1 MKSIKELLNHHQE
14 DWSLDQRFYKDESIF
29 DLEKNHIFY
38 DSWIFIGHESQI
50 PNKGDYFVYKLLEEE
65 IIVLR
70 NKENEVKAFFNVCRH
85 RGSRICLE
93 ESGNTSRFSCP
104 YHSWTYNLDGKLLAA
119 KSLREGID
127 KSTLGLHPCNIA
139 SVSGMLLINLS
150 DNPQSLANLQS
161 DLKEPFKMFGFEDLK
176 VAAHKNYPIA
186 SNWKLAVENY
196 QQCYHCAPAHPEYSL
211 SHSLKIEDEPGFDEA
226 QEKMMENLESCGLKE
241 FEVNKDFS
249 NKDPNQEQYA
259 YSRYAL
265 FDGYMTGSKDG
276 KPLAPLLGDIKE
288 FNQGCSDFNIGPVS
302 YFLAYCDHIVGYI
315 FTPVSQNQCQCDIY
329 WLVNKDA
336 EEGKD
341 YDKDKLMWLWDVTTY
356 ADETIIV
363 NNQKGVN
370 SIKYKS
376 GPYTD
381 KEQSTR
387 RFIKWYLSELKSH
400 TS

>member
-1 MKSIKELLNHHQE
+1 MNTIKELLNNQQE
-14 DWSLDQRFYKDESIF
+14 DWSLDQKFYKDTSIF
-29 DLEKNHIFY
+29 DLEKHNIFY
-38 DSWIFIGHESQI
+38 NSWIFIGHESQI
-50 PNKGDYFVYKLLEEE
+50 PNKGDFFVYKLLDEE

-70 NKENEVKAFFNVCRH
+70 NKENKVKAFFNVCRH
-85 RGSRICLE
+85 RGSRVCLE
-93 ESGNTSRFSCP
+93 EKGNTSRFSCP

-119 KSLREGID
+119 KGLREGID
-127 KSTLGLHPCNIA
+127 KSKLGLHPCNIEA
-139 SVSGMLLINLS
+139 ASGMLLINLS
-150 DNPQSLANLQS
+150 DNPQSLKNLKS
-161 DLKEPFKMFGFEDLK
+161 DLKEPFEMFGFKDLK

-196 QQCYHCAPAHPEYSL
+196 QECYHCAPAHPEYSL

-226 QEKMMENLESCGLKE
+226 QEKMMNNLESCGLKDI
-241 FEVNKDFS
+241 EVNKDFS
-249 NKDPNQEQYA
+249 NKDPDQEQYA

-276 KPLAPLLGDIKE
+276 KPLAPLLGNIKE

-315 FTPVSQNQCQCDIY
+315 FTPTSQDQCQCDIY

-336 EEGKD
+336 EENKD
-341 YDKDKLMWLWDVTTY
+341 YDKEKLMWLWDVTTY

-370 SIKYKS
+370 SIKYQS

-400 TS
+400 AL

>member
-1 MKSIKELLNHHQE
+1 MNTIKELLNNQQE
-14 DWSLDQRFYKDESIF
+14 DWSLDQKFYKDTSIF
-29 DLEKNHIFY
+29 HLEKHTIFY
-38 DSWIFIGHESQI
+38 NSWIFIGHESQI
-50 PNKGDYFVYKLLEEE
+50 PNKGDFFVYKLLDEE

-70 NKENEVKAFFNVCRH
+70 NKENKVKAFFNVCRH
-85 RGSRICLE
+85 RGSRVCLE
-93 ESGNTSRFSCP
+93 EKGNTSRFSCP

-127 KSTLGLHPCNIA
+127 KSKLGLHPCNIESA
-139 SVSGMLLINLS
+139 SGMLLINLS
-150 DNPQSLANLQS
+150 DNPQSLKNLQS
-161 DLKEPFKMFGFEDLK
+161 DLKEPFEMFGFKDLK

-196 QQCYHCAPAHPEYSL
+196 QECYHCAPAHPEYSL

-226 QEKMMENLESCGLKE
+226 QEKMMNNLESCGLKDI
-241 FEVNKDFS
+241 EVNKDFS
-249 NKDPNQEQYA
+249 NKDPDQEQYA

-276 KPLAPLLGDIKE
+276 KPLAPLLGNIKE

-315 FTPVSQNQCQCDIY
+315 FTPTSQDQCQCDIY

-336 EEGKD
+336 KENKD
-341 YDKDKLMWLWDVTTY
+341 YDKEKLMWLLDVTTY

-370 SIKYKS
+370 SIKYQS

-400 TS
+400 AL

>member
-1 MKSIKELLNHHQE
+1 MNTIKELLNNQQE
-14 DWSLDQRFYKDESIF
+14 DWSLDQKFYKDTSIF
-29 DLEKNHIFY
+29 DLEKHNIFY
-38 DSWIFIGHESQI
+38 NSWIFIGHESQI
-50 PNKGDYFVYKLLEEE
+50 PNKGDFFVYKLLDEE

-70 NKENEVKAFFNVCRH
+70 NKENKVKAFFNVCRH
-85 RGSRICLE
+85 RGSRVCLE
-93 ESGNTSRFSCP
+93 EKGNTSRFSCP

-127 KSTLGLHPCNIA
+127 KSKLGLHPCNIESA
-139 SVSGMLLINLS
+139 SGMLLINLS
-150 DNPQSLANLQS
+150 DNPQSLKNLQS
-161 DLKEPFKMFGFEDLK
+161 DLKEPFEMFGFKDLK

-196 QQCYHCAPAHPEYSL
+196 QECYHCAPAHPEYSL

-226 QEKMMENLESCGLKE
+226 QEKMMNNLESCGLKDI
-241 FEVNKDFS
+241 EVNKDFS
-249 NKDPNQEQYA
+249 NKDPDQEQYA

-276 KPLAPLLGDIKE
+276 KPLAPLLGNIKE

-315 FTPVSQNQCQCDIY
+315 FTPTSQDQCQCDIY
-329 WLVNKDA
+329 WFVNKDA
-336 EEGKD
+336 EENKD
-341 YDKDKLMWLWDVTTY
+341 YDKEKLMWLWDVTTY

-370 SIKYKS
+370 SIKYQS

-400 TS
+400 AL

>member
-1 MKSIKELLNHHQE
+1 MNTIKELLNNQQE
-14 DWSLDQRFYKDESIF
+14 DWSLDQKFYKDTSIF
-29 DLEKNHIFY
+29 DLEKHTIFY
-38 DSWIFIGHESQI
+38 NSWIFIGHESQI
-50 PNKGDYFVYKLLEEE
+50 PNKGDFFVYKLLDEE

-70 NKENEVKAFFNVCRH
+70 NKENKVKAFFNVCRH
-85 RGSRICLE
+85 RGSRVCLE
-93 ESGNTSRFSCP
+93 EKGTTSRFSCP

-127 KSTLGLHPCNIA
+127 KSKLGLHPCNIESA
-139 SVSGMLLINLS
+139 SGMLLINLS
-150 DNPQSLANLQS
+150 DNPQSLKNLKS
-161 DLKEPFKMFGFEDLK
+161 DLKEPFEMFGFKDLK

-196 QQCYHCAPAHPEYSL
+196 QECYHCAPAHPEYSL

-226 QEKMMENLESCGLKE
+226 QEKMMNNLESCGLKDI
-241 FEVNKDFS
+241 EVNKDFS
-249 NKDPNQEQYA
+249 NKDPDQEQYA

-276 KPLAPLLGDIKE
+276 KPLAPLLGNIKE

-315 FTPVSQNQCQCDIY
+315 FTPTSQDQCQCDIY

-336 EEGKD
+336 EENKD
-341 YDKDKLMWLWDVTTY
+341 YDKEKLMWLWDVTTY

-370 SIKYKS
+370 SIKYQS

-400 TS
+400 AL

>member
-1 MKSIKELLNHHQE
+1 MNTIKELLNNQQE
-14 DWSLDQRFYKDESIF
+14 DWSLDQKFYKDTSIF
-29 DLEKNHIFY
+29 DLEKHNIFY
-38 DSWIFIGHESQI
+38 NSWIFIGHESQI
-50 PNKGDYFVYKLLEEE
+50 PNKGDFFVYKLLDEE

-70 NKENEVKAFFNVCRH
+70 NKENKVKAFFNVCRH
-85 RGSRICLE
+85 RGSRVCLE
-93 ESGNTSRFSCP
+93 EKGNTSRFSCP

-127 KSTLGLHPCNIA
+127 KSKLGLHPCNIESA
-139 SVSGMLLINLS
+139 SGMLLINLS
-150 DNPQSLANLQS
+150 DNPQSLKNLKS
-161 DLKEPFKMFGFEDLK
+161 DLKEPFEMFGFKDLK

-196 QQCYHCAPAHPEYSL
+196 QECYHCAPAHPEYSL

-226 QEKMMENLESCGLKE
+226 QEKMMNNLESCGLKDI
-241 FEVNKDFS
+241 EVNKDFS
-249 NKDPNQEQYA
+249 NKDPDQEQYA

-315 FTPVSQNQCQCDIY
+315 FTPTSQDQCQCDIY

-336 EEGKD
+336 EENKD
-341 YDKDKLMWLWDVTTY
+341 YDKEKLMWLWDVTTY

-370 SIKYKS
+370 SIKYQS

-400 TS
+400 AL

>member
-50 PNKGDYFVYKLLEEE
+50 PNKGDYFVYKLLDEE

-196 QQCYHCAPAHPEYSL
+196 QECYHCAPAHPEYSL

-226 QEKMMENLESCGLKE
+226 QEKMMKNLESCGLRE

>member
-1 MKSIKELLNHHQE
+1 MNTIKELLNNQQE
-14 DWSLDQRFYKDESIF
+14 DWSLDQKFYKDTSIF
-29 DLEKNHIFY
+29 DLEKHNIFY
-38 DSWIFIGHESQI
+38 NSWIFIGHESQI
-50 PNKGDYFVYKLLEEE
+50 PNKGDFFVYKLLDEE

-70 NKENEVKAFFNVCRH
+70 NKENKVKAFFNVCRH
-85 RGSRICLE
+85 RGSRVCLE
-93 ESGNTSRFSCP
+93 EKGNTSRFSCP

-127 KSTLGLHPCNIA
+127 KSKLGLHPCNIESA
-139 SVSGMLLINLS
+139 SGMLLINLS
-150 DNPQSLANLQS
+150 DNPQSLKNLQS
-161 DLKEPFKMFGFEDLK
+161 DLKEPFEMFGFKDLK

-196 QQCYHCAPAHPEYSL
+196 QECYHCAPAHPEYSL

-226 QEKMMENLESCGLKE
+226 QEKMMNNLESCGLKDI
-241 FEVNKDFS
+241 EVNKDFS
-249 NKDPNQEQYA
+249 NKDPDQEQYA

-315 FTPVSQNQCQCDIY
+315 FTPTSQDQCQCDIY

-336 EEGKD
+336 EENKD
-341 YDKDKLMWLWDVTTY
+341 YDKEKLMWLWDVTTY
-356 ADETIIV
+356 ADEAIIV

-370 SIKYKS
+370 SIKYQS

-400 TS
+400 AL

>member
-50 PNKGDYFVYKLLEEE
+50 SNKGDYFVYKLLDEE

-161 DLKEPFKMFGFEDLK
+161 DLKEPFEMFGFEDLK

-196 QQCYHCAPAHPEYSL
+196 QECYHCAPAHPEYSL

-226 QEKMMENLESCGLKE
+226 QEKMMENLESCGLRE

-400 TS
+400 SS

>member
-1 MKSIKELLNHHQE
+1 MNTIKELLNNQQE
-14 DWSLDQRFYKDESIF
+14 DWSLDQKFYKDTSIF
-29 DLEKNHIFY
+29 DLEKHNIFY
-38 DSWIFIGHESQI
+38 NSWIFIGHESQI
-50 PNKGDYFVYKLLEEE
+50 PNKGDFFVYKLLDEE

-70 NKENEVKAFFNVCRH
+70 NKENKVKAFFNVCRH
-85 RGSRICLE
+85 RGSRVCLE
-93 ESGNTSRFSCP
+93 EKGNTSRFSCP

-127 KSTLGLHPCNIA
+127 KSKLGLHPCNIESA
-139 SVSGMLLINLS
+139 SGMLLINLS
-150 DNPQSLANLQS
+150 DNPQSLKNLQS
-161 DLKEPFKMFGFEDLK
+161 DLKEPFEMFGFKDLK

-196 QQCYHCAPAHPEYSL
+196 QECYHCAPAHPEYSL

-226 QEKMMENLESCGLKE
+226 QEKMMNNLESCGLKDI
-241 FEVNKDFS
+241 EVNKDFS
-249 NKDPNQEQYA
+249 NKDPDQEQYA

-276 KPLAPLLGDIKE
+276 KPLAPLLGNIKE

-315 FTPVSQNQCQCDIY
+315 FTPTSQDQCQCDIY

-336 EEGKD
+336 EENKD
-341 YDKDKLMWLWDVTTY
+341 YDKERLMWLWDVTTY

-400 TS
+400 AL

>member
-50 PNKGDYFVYKLLEEE
+50 PNKGDYFVYKLLDEE

-161 DLKEPFKMFGFEDLK
+161 DLKEPFEMFGFEDLK

-196 QQCYHCAPAHPEYSL
+196 QECYHCAPAHPEYSL

-226 QEKMMENLESCGLKE
+226 QEKMMENLESCGLRE

-315 FTPVSQNQCQCDIY
+315 FTPVSQDQCQCDIY

>member
-50 PNKGDYFVYKLLEEE
+50 PNKGDYFVYKLLDEE

-127 KSTLGLHPCNIA
+127 KSTLGLHTCNIA

-161 DLKEPFKMFGFEDLK
+161 DLKEPFEMFGFEDLK

-196 QQCYHCAPAHPEYSL
+196 QECYHCAPAHPEYSL

-226 QEKMMENLESCGLKE
+226 QEKMMENLESCGLRE

>member
-1 MKSIKELLNHHQE
+1 MNTIKELLNNQQE
-14 DWSLDQRFYKDESIF
+14 DWSLDQKFYKDTSIF
-29 DLEKNHIFY
+29 DLEKHNIFY
-38 DSWIFIGHESQI
+38 NSWIFIGHESQI
-50 PNKGDYFVYKLLEEE
+50 PNKGDFFVYKLLDEE

-70 NKENEVKAFFNVCRH
+70 NKENKVKAFFNVCRH
-85 RGSRICLE
+85 RGSRVCLE
-93 ESGNTSRFSCP
+93 EKGNTSRFSCP

-127 KSTLGLHPCNIA
+127 KSKLGLHPCNIESA
-139 SVSGMLLINLS
+139 SGMLLINLS
-150 DNPQSLANLQS
+150 DNPQSLKNLHS
-161 DLKEPFKMFGFEDLK
+161 DLKEPFEMFGFKDLK

-196 QQCYHCAPAHPEYSL
+196 QECYHCAPAHPEYSL

-226 QEKMMENLESCGLKE
+226 QEKMMNNLESCGLKDI
-241 FEVNKDFS
+241 EVNKDFS
-249 NKDPNQEQYA
+249 NKDPDQEQYA

-276 KPLAPLLGDIKE
+276 KPLAPLLGNIKE

-315 FTPVSQNQCQCDIY
+315 FTPTSQDQCQCDIY

-336 EEGKD
+336 EENKD
-341 YDKDKLMWLWDVTTY
+341 YDKEKLMWLWDVTTY

-370 SIKYKS
+370 SIKYQS

-400 TS
+400 AL

>member
-1 MKSIKELLNHHQE
+1 MNIIKELLNNQQE
-14 DWSLDQRFYKDESIF
+14 DWSLDQKFYKDTSIF
-29 DLEKNHIFY
+29 DLEKHNIFY
-38 DSWIFIGHESQI
+38 NSWIFIGHESQI
-50 PNKGDYFVYKLLEEE
+50 PNKGDFFVYKLLDEE

-70 NKENEVKAFFNVCRH
+70 NKENKVKAFFNVCRH
-85 RGSRICLE
+85 RGSRVCLE
-93 ESGNTSRFSCP
+93 EKGNTSRFSCP

-127 KSTLGLHPCNIA
+127 KSKLGLHPCNIESA
-139 SVSGMLLINLS
+139 SGMLLINLS
-150 DNPQSLANLQS
+150 DNPQSLKNLQS
-161 DLKEPFKMFGFEDLK
+161 DLKEPFEMFGFKDLK

-196 QQCYHCAPAHPEYSL
+196 QECYHCAPAHPEYSL

-226 QEKMMENLESCGLKE
+226 QEKMMNNLESCGLKDI
-241 FEVNKDFS
+241 EVNKDFS
-249 NKDPNQEQYA
+249 NKDPDQEQYA

-276 KPLAPLLGDIKE
+276 KPLAPLLGNIKE

-315 FTPVSQNQCQCDIY
+315 FTPTSQDQCQCDIY

-336 EEGKD
+336 KENKD
-341 YDKDKLMWLWDVTTY
+341 YDKEKLMWLWDVTTY

-370 SIKYKS
+370 SIKYQS

-400 TS
+400 AL

>member
-50 PNKGDYFVYKLLEEE
+50 PNKGDYFVYKLLDEE

-70 NKENEVKAFFNVCRH
+70 NKDNEVKAFFNVCRH

-150 DNPQSLANLQS
+150 DNPQSLEKLQS
-161 DLKEPFKMFGFEDLK
+161 DLKEPFEMFGFEDLK

-196 QQCYHCAPAHPEYSL
+196 QECYHCAPAHPEYSL

-226 QEKMMENLESCGLKE
+226 QEKMMENLESCGLRE

>member
-1 MKSIKELLNHHQE
+1 MNTIRELLNNQQE
-14 DWSLDQRFYKDESIF
+14 DWSLDQKFYKDTSIF
-29 DLEKNHIFY
+29 DLEKHNIFY
-38 DSWIFIGHESQI
+38 NSWIFIGHESEI
-50 PNKGDYFVYKLLEEE
+50 PNKGDFFVYKLLDEE

-70 NKENEVKAFFNVCRH
+70 NKENKVKAFFNVCRH
-85 RGSRICLE
+85 RGSRVCLE
-93 ESGNTSRFSCP
+93 EKGNTSRFTCP

-127 KSTLGLHPCNIA
+127 KSKLGLHPCNIESA
-139 SVSGMLLINLS
+139 SGMLLINLS
-150 DNPQSLANLQS
+150 DNPQSLKNLHS
-161 DLKEPFKMFGFEDLK
+161 DLKDPFEMFGFKDLK

-196 QQCYHCAPAHPEYSL
+196 QECYHCAPAHPEYSL

-226 QEKMMENLESCGLKE
+226 QEKMMNNLESCGLKDI
-241 FEVNKDFS
+241 EVNKDFS
-249 NKDPNQEQYA
+249 NKDPDQEQYA

-276 KPLAPLLGDIKE
+276 KPLAPLLGNIKE

-315 FTPVSQNQCQCDIY
+315 FTPTSQDQCQYDIY

-336 EEGKD
+336 EENKD
-341 YDKDKLMWLWDVTTY
+341 YDKEKLMWLWDVTTY

-370 SIKYKS
+370 SIKYQS

-387 RFIKWYLSELKSH
+387 RFIKWYLSELKSYAL
-400 TS
+400 

>member
-1 MKSIKELLNHHQE
+1 MNTIKELLNNQQE
-14 DWSLDQRFYKDESIF
+14 DWSLDQKFYKDTSIF
-29 DLEKNHIFY
+29 DLEKHNIFY
-38 DSWIFIGHESQI
+38 NSWIFIGHESQI
-50 PNKGDYFVYKLLEEE
+50 PNKGDFFVYKLLDEE

-70 NKENEVKAFFNVCRH
+70 NKENKVKAFFNVCRH
-85 RGSRICLE
+85 RGSRVCLE
-93 ESGNTSRFSCP
+93 EKGNTSRFSCP

-127 KSTLGLHPCNIA
+127 KSKLGLHPCNIESA
-139 SVSGMLLINLS
+139 SGMLLINLS
-150 DNPQSLANLQS
+150 DNPQSLKNLQS
-161 DLKEPFKMFGFEDLK
+161 DLKEPFEMFGFKDLK

-196 QQCYHCAPAHPEYSL
+196 QECYHCAPAHPEYSL

-226 QEKMMENLESCGLKE
+226 QEKMMNNLESCGLKDI
-241 FEVNKDFS
+241 EVNKDFS
-249 NKDPNQEQYA
+249 NKDPDQEQYA

-265 FDGYMTGSKDG
+265 FDGYLTGSKDG
-276 KPLAPLLGDIKE
+276 KPLAPLLGNIKE

-315 FTPVSQNQCQCDIY
+315 FTPTSQDQCQCDIY

-336 EEGKD
+336 KENKD
-341 YDKDKLMWLWDVTTY
+341 YDKEKLMWLWDVTTY

-370 SIKYKS
+370 SIKYQS

-400 TS
+400 AL

>member
-150 DNPQSLANLQS
+150 DNPQSLENLQS
-161 DLKEPFKMFGFEDLK
+161 DLKEPFEMFGFEDLK

-196 QQCYHCAPAHPEYSL
+196 QECYHCAPAHPEYSL

-226 QEKMMENLESCGLKE
+226 QEKMMEKLESCGLKE

>member
-1 MKSIKELLNHHQE
+1 MNTIKELLNNQQE
-14 DWSLDQRFYKDESIF
+14 DWSLDQKFYKDTSIF
-29 DLEKNHIFY
+29 DLEKHNIFY
-38 DSWIFIGHESQI
+38 NSWIFIGHESQI
-50 PNKGDYFVYKLLEEE
+50 PNKGDFFVYKLLDEE

-70 NKENEVKAFFNVCRH
+70 NKENKVKAFFNVCRH
-85 RGSRICLE
+85 RGSRVCLE
-93 ESGNTSRFSCP
+93 EKGNTSRFSCP

-127 KSTLGLHPCNIA
+127 KSKLGLHPCNIESA
-139 SVSGMLLINLS
+139 SGMLLINLS
-150 DNPQSLANLQS
+150 DNPQSLKNLQS
-161 DLKEPFKMFGFEDLK
+161 DLKEPFEMFGFKDLK

-196 QQCYHCAPAHPEYSL
+196 QECYHCAPAHPEYSL

-226 QEKMMENLESCGLKE
+226 QEKMMNNLESCGLKDI
-241 FEVNKDFS
+241 EVNKDFS
-249 NKDPNQEQYA
+249 NKDPDQEQYA

-276 KPLAPLLGDIKE
+276 KPLAPLLGNIRE

-315 FTPVSQNQCQCDIY
+315 FTPTSQDQCQCDIY

-336 EEGKD
+336 EENKD
-341 YDKDKLMWLWDVTTY
+341 YDKERLMWLWDVTTY

-370 SIKYKS
+370 SIKYQS

-400 TS
+400 AL

>member
-1 MKSIKELLNHHQE
+1 MDSIKELINHHEE
-14 DWSLDQRFYKDESIF
+14 DWSLDQKFYKDASIF
-29 DLEKNHIFY
+29 DLEKHQIFY
-38 DSWIFIGHESQI
+38 NSWIFIGHESQI
-50 PNKGDYFVYKLLEEE
+50 PNKGDYFVYKLLDEE

-70 NKENEVKAFFNVCRH
+70 NKDNQVRAFFNVCRH
-85 RGSRICLE
+85 RGSRVCLE
-93 ESGNTSRFSCP
+93 EKGNASRFSCP

-119 KSLREGID
+119 KSLREGVD
-127 KSTLGLHPCNIA
+127 KSKLGLHPCNIE
-139 SVSGMLLINLS
+139 SVSGMLLLNLS
-150 DNPQSLANLQS
+150 DKPQSLEKLKS
-161 DLKEPFKMFGFEDLK
+161 DLAEPFEMFGFKNLK

-196 QQCYHCAPAHPEYSL
+196 QECYHCAPAHPEYSL

-226 QEKMMENLESCGLKE
+226 QEKMMNNLESCGLKDI
-241 FEVNKDFS
+241 EVNKDFS
-249 NKDPNQEQYA
+249 NKDPDQEQYA

-276 KPLAPLLGDIKE
+276 KPLAPLLGEIKE

-315 FTPVSQNQCQCDIY
+315 FTPISHDQCQCDIY

-341 YDKDKLMWLWDVTTY
+341 YDKENLMWLWDVTTY

-370 SIKYKS
+370 SIKYQS

-387 RFIKWYLSELKSH
+387 RFIKWYLNELKSKAL
-400 TS
+400 

>member
-1 MKSIKELLNHHQE
+1 MNTIKELLNNQQE
-14 DWSLDQRFYKDESIF
+14 DWSLDQKFYKDTSIF
-29 DLEKNHIFY
+29 DLEKHTIFY
-38 DSWIFIGHESQI
+38 NSWIFIGHESQI
-50 PNKGDYFVYKLLEEE
+50 PNKGDFFVYKLLDEE

-70 NKENEVKAFFNVCRH
+70 NKENKVKAFFNVCRH
-85 RGSRICLE
+85 RGSRVCLE
-93 ESGNTSRFSCP
+93 EKGNTSRFTCP

-127 KSTLGLHPCNIA
+127 KSKLGLHPCNIESA
-139 SVSGMLLINLS
+139 SGMLLINLS
-150 DNPQSLANLQS
+150 DNPQSLKNLQS
-161 DLKEPFKMFGFEDLK
+161 DLKEPFEMFGFKDLK

-196 QQCYHCAPAHPEYSL
+196 QECYHCGPAHPEYSL

-226 QEKMMENLESCGLKE
+226 QEKMMKNLESCGLKDI
-241 FEVNKDFS
+241 EVNKDFS
-249 NKDPNQEQYA
+249 NKDPDQEQYA

-276 KPLAPLLGDIKE
+276 KPLAPLLGGIKE

-302 YFLAYCDHIVGYI
+302 YFLAYCDHVVGYI
-315 FTPVSQNQCQCDIY
+315 FTPTSQDQCQCDIY

-336 EEGKD
+336 EENKD
-341 YDKDKLMWLWDVTTY
+341 YDKEKLMWLWDVTTY

-370 SIKYKS
+370 SIKYQS

-400 TS
+400 AL

>member
-1 MKSIKELLNHHQE
+1 MNTIKELLNNQQE
-14 DWSLDQRFYKDESIF
+14 DWSLDQKFYKDTSIF
-29 DLEKNHIFY
+29 DLEKHNIFY
-38 DSWIFIGHESQI
+38 NSWIFIGHESQI
-50 PNKGDYFVYKLLEEE
+50 PNKGDFFVYKLLDEE

-70 NKENEVKAFFNVCRH
+70 NKENKVKAFFNVCRH
-85 RGSRICLE
+85 RGSRVCLE
-93 ESGNTSRFSCP
+93 EKGNTSRFSCP
-104 YHSWTYNLDGKLLAA
+104 YHSWTYSLDGKLLAA

-127 KSTLGLHPCNIA
+127 KSKLGLHPCNIESA
-139 SVSGMLLINLS
+139 SGMLLINLS
-150 DNPQSLANLQS
+150 DNPQSLKNLQS
-161 DLKEPFKMFGFEDLK
+161 DLKEPFEMFGFKDLK

-196 QQCYHCAPAHPEYSL
+196 QECYHCAPAHPEYSL

-226 QEKMMENLESCGLKE
+226 QEKMMNNLESCGLKDI
-241 FEVNKDFS
+241 EVNKDFS
-249 NKDPNQEQYA
+249 NKDPDQEQYA

-276 KPLAPLLGDIKE
+276 KPLAPLLGNIKE

-315 FTPVSQNQCQCDIY
+315 FTPTSQDQCQCDIY

-336 EEGKD
+336 EENKD
-341 YDKDKLMWLWDVTTY
+341 YDKERLMWLWDVTTY

-370 SIKYKS
+370 SIKYQS

-400 TS
+400 AL

>member
-1 MKSIKELLNHHQE
+1 MKNIKELLNHHQE

-50 PNKGDYFVYKLLEEE
+50 PNKGDYFVYKLLDEE

-127 KSTLGLHPCNIA
+127 KSTLGLHRCNIA

-161 DLKEPFKMFGFEDLK
+161 DLKEPFEMFGFEDLK

-196 QQCYHCAPAHPEYSL
+196 QECYHCAPAHPEYSL

-226 QEKMMENLESCGLKE
+226 QEKMMENLESCGLRE

>member
-50 PNKGDYFVYKLLEEE
+50 SNKGDYFVYKLLDEE

-70 NKENEVKAFFNVCRH
+70 NKDNEVKAFFNVCRH

-161 DLKEPFKMFGFEDLK
+161 DLKEPFEMFGFEDLK

-196 QQCYHCAPAHPEYSL
+196 QECYHCAPAHPEYSL

-249 NKDPNQEQYA
+249 NKDPDQEQYA

-400 TS
+400 AS

>member
-50 PNKGDYFVYKLLEEE
+50 KNKGDYFVYKLLDEE

-161 DLKEPFKMFGFEDLK
+161 DLKEPFEMFGFEDLK

-196 QQCYHCAPAHPEYSL
+196 QECYHCAPAHPEYSL

-226 QEKMMENLESCGLKE
+226 QEKMMENLESCGLRE

>member
-1 MKSIKELLNHHQE
+1 MNIIKELLNNQQE
-14 DWSLDQRFYKDESIF
+14 DWSLDQRFYKDTSIF
-29 DLEKNHIFY
+29 DLEKHNIFY
-38 DSWIFIGHESQI
+38 NSWIFIGHESQI
-50 PNKGDYFVYKLLEEE
+50 PNKGDFFVYKLLDEE

-70 NKENEVKAFFNVCRH
+70 NKENKVKAFFNVCRH
-85 RGSRICLE
+85 RGSRVCLE
-93 ESGNTSRFSCP
+93 EKGNTSRFSCP

-127 KSTLGLHPCNIA
+127 KSKLGLHPCNIESA
-139 SVSGMLLINLS
+139 SGMLLINLS
-150 DNPQSLANLQS
+150 DNPQSLKNLQS
-161 DLKEPFKMFGFEDLK
+161 DLKEPFEMFGFKDLK

-196 QQCYHCAPAHPEYSL
+196 QECYHCAPAHPEYSL

-226 QEKMMENLESCGLKE
+226 QEKMMNNLESCGLKDI
-241 FEVNKDFS
+241 EVNKDFS
-249 NKDPNQEQYA
+249 NKDPDQEQYA

-276 KPLAPLLGDIKE
+276 KPLAPLLGNIKE

-315 FTPVSQNQCQCDIY
+315 FTPTSQDQCQCDIY

-336 EEGKD
+336 KENKD
-341 YDKDKLMWLWDVTTY
+341 YDKEKLMWLWDVTTY

-370 SIKYKS
+370 SIKYQS

-400 TS
+400 AL

>member
-14 DWSLDQRFYKDESIF
+14 DWSLDQRFYKDQSIF

-50 PNKGDYFVYKLLEEE
+50 PNKGDYFVYKLLDEE
-65 IIVLR
+65 IIILR

-127 KSTLGLHPCNIA
+127 KSTLGLHPCNIV

-150 DNPQSLANLQS
+150 DNPQSLENLQS
-161 DLKEPFKMFGFEDLK
+161 DLKEPFEMFGFEDLK

-196 QQCYHCAPAHPEYSL
+196 QECYHCAPAHPEYSL

-249 NKDPNQEQYA
+249 NKDPDQEQYA

-356 ADETIIV
+356 VDETIIV

>member
-1 MKSIKELLNHHQE
+1 MNTIKELLNNQQE
-14 DWSLDQRFYKDESIF
+14 DWSLDQKFYKDTSIF
-29 DLEKNHIFY
+29 DLEKHNIFY
-38 DSWIFIGHESQI
+38 NSWIFIGHESQI
-50 PNKGDYFVYKLLEEE
+50 PNKGDFFVYKLLDEE

-70 NKENEVKAFFNVCRH
+70 NKENKVKAFFNVCRH
-85 RGSRICLE
+85 RGSRVCLE
-93 ESGNTSRFSCP
+93 EKGNTSRFSCP

-127 KSTLGLHPCNIA
+127 KSKLGLHPCNIESA
-139 SVSGMLLINLS
+139 SGMLLINLS
-150 DNPQSLANLQS
+150 DNPQSVKNLQS
-161 DLKEPFKMFGFEDLK
+161 DLKEPFEMFGFKDLK

-196 QQCYHCAPAHPEYSL
+196 QECYHCAPAHPEYSL

-226 QEKMMENLESCGLKE
+226 QEKMMNNLESCGLKDI
-241 FEVNKDFS
+241 EVNKDFS
-249 NKDPNQEQYA
+249 NKDPDQEQYA

-276 KPLAPLLGDIKE
+276 KQLAPLLGDIKE

-315 FTPVSQNQCQCDIY
+315 FTPTSQDQCQCDIY

-336 EEGKD
+336 KENKD
-341 YDKDKLMWLWDVTTY
+341 YDKEKLMWLWDVTTY

-370 SIKYKS
+370 SIKYQS

-400 TS
+400 AL

>member
-50 PNKGDYFVYKLLEEE
+50 PNKGDYFVYKLLDEE

-70 NKENEVKAFFNVCRH
+70 NKDNEVKAFFNVCRH

-150 DNPQSLANLQS
+150 DNPQSLENLQS

-196 QQCYHCAPAHPEYSL
+196 QECYHCAPAHPEYSL

-226 QEKMMENLESCGLKE
+226 QEKMMENLESCGLRE

>member
-50 PNKGDYFVYKLLEEE
+50 PNKGDYFVYKLLDEE

-127 KSTLGLHPCNIA
+127 KSTLGLPPCNIA

-161 DLKEPFKMFGFEDLK
+161 DLKEPFEMFGFEDLK
-176 VAAHKNYPIA
+176 VAAHTNYPIA

-196 QQCYHCAPAHPEYSL
+196 QECYHCAPAHPEYSL

>member
-1 MKSIKELLNHHQE
+1 MNTIKELLNNQQE
-14 DWSLDQRFYKDESIF
+14 DWSLDQKFYKDTSIF
-29 DLEKNHIFY
+29 DLEKHNIFY
-38 DSWIFIGHESQI
+38 NSWIFIGHESQI
-50 PNKGDYFVYKLLEEE
+50 PNKGDFFVYKLLDEE

-70 NKENEVKAFFNVCRH
+70 NKENKVKAFFNVCRH
-85 RGSRICLE
+85 RGSRVCLE
-93 ESGNTSRFSCP
+93 EKGNTSRFSCP

-127 KSTLGLHPCNIA
+127 KSKLGLHPCNIESA
-139 SVSGMLLINLS
+139 SGMLLINLS
-150 DNPQSLANLQS
+150 DNPQSLKNLQS
-161 DLKEPFKMFGFEDLK
+161 DLKEPFEMFGFKDLK

-196 QQCYHCAPAHPEYSL
+196 QECYHCAPAHPEYSL

-226 QEKMMENLESCGLKE
+226 QEKMMNNLESCGLKDI
-241 FEVNKDFS
+241 EVNKDFS
-249 NKDPNQEQYA
+249 NKDPDQEQYA

-315 FTPVSQNQCQCDIY
+315 FTPTSQDQCQCDIF

-336 EEGKD
+336 EENKD
-341 YDKDKLMWLWDVTTY
+341 YDKERLMWLWDVTTY

-370 SIKYKS
+370 SIKYQS

-400 TS
+400 AL

>member
-1 MKSIKELLNHHQE
+1 MNTIRELLNNQQE
-14 DWSLDQRFYKDESIF
+14 DWSLDQRFYKDTSIF
-29 DLEKNHIFY
+29 DLEKHNIFY
-38 DSWIFIGHESQI
+38 NSWIFIGHESQI
-50 PNKGDYFVYKLLEEE
+50 PNKGDFFVYKLLDEE

-70 NKENEVKAFFNVCRH
+70 NKENKVKAFFNVCRH
-85 RGSRICLE
+85 RGSRVCLE
-93 ESGNTSRFSCP
+93 EKGNTSRFSCP

-127 KSTLGLHPCNIA
+127 KSKLGLHPCNIESA
-139 SVSGMLLINLS
+139 SGMLLINLS
-150 DNPQSLANLQS
+150 DNPQSLKNLQS
-161 DLKEPFKMFGFEDLK
+161 DLKEPFEMFGFKDLK

-196 QQCYHCAPAHPEYSL
+196 QECYHCAPAHPEYSL

-226 QEKMMENLESCGLKE
+226 QEKMMNNLESCGLKDI
-241 FEVNKDFS
+241 EVNKDFS
-249 NKDPNQEQYA
+249 NKDPDQEQYA

-276 KPLAPLLGDIKE
+276 KPLAPLLGNIKE

-315 FTPVSQNQCQCDIY
+315 FTPTSQDQCQCDIY

-336 EEGKD
+336 EENKD
-341 YDKDKLMWLWDVTTY
+341 YDKEKLMWLWDVTTY

-370 SIKYKS
+370 SIKYQS

-400 TS
+400 AL

>member
-1 MKSIKELLNHHQE
+1 MNTIKELLNNQQE
-14 DWSLDQRFYKDESIF
+14 DWSLDQKFYKDTSIF
-29 DLEKNHIFY
+29 DLEKHNIFY
-38 DSWIFIGHESQI
+38 NSWIFIGHESQI
-50 PNKGDYFVYKLLEEE
+50 PNKGDFFVYKLLDEE

-70 NKENEVKAFFNVCRH
+70 NKENKVKAFFNVCRH

-93 ESGNTSRFSCP
+93 EKGNTSRFSCP

-127 KSTLGLHPCNIA
+127 KSKLGLHPCNIESA
-139 SVSGMLLINLS
+139 SGMLLINLS
-150 DNPQSLANLQS
+150 DNPQSLKNLQS
-161 DLKEPFKMFGFEDLK
+161 DLKEPFEMFGFKDLK

-196 QQCYHCAPAHPEYSL
+196 QECYHCAPAHPEYSL

-226 QEKMMENLESCGLKE
+226 QEKMMNNLESCGLRE

-276 KPLAPLLGDIKE
+276 KPLAPLLGNIKE

-315 FTPVSQNQCQCDIY
+315 FTPTSQDQCQCDIY

-336 EEGKD
+336 KENKD
-341 YDKDKLMWLWDVTTY
+341 YDKEKLMWLWDVTTY

-370 SIKYKS
+370 SIKYQS

-387 RFIKWYLSELKSH
+387 LFIKWYLSELKSH

>member
-1 MKSIKELLNHHQE
+1 MNSIKELLNHHRE
-14 DWSLDQRFYKDESIF
+14 DWSLDQRFYKDELIF
-29 DLEKNHIFY
+29 DLEKRHIFY

-50 PNKGDYFVYKLLEEE
+50 PNKGDYFVYKLLDEE

-70 NKENEVKAFFNVCRH
+70 NKENKVKAFFNVCRH

-93 ESGNTSRFSCP
+93 LSGNTSRFSCP

-150 DNPQSLANLQS
+150 DNPQSLENLQS
-161 DLKEPFKMFGFEDLK
+161 DLKEPFEMFGFEDLK

-196 QQCYHCAPAHPEYSL
+196 QECYHCAPAHPEYSL

-226 QEKMMENLESCGLKE
+226 QEKMMKDLERCGLKE

-341 YDKDKLMWLWDVTTY
+341 YDKEKLMWLWDVTTY

-370 SIKYKS
+370 SIKYQS

>member
-50 PNKGDYFVYKLLEEE
+50 PNKGDYFVYKLLDEE

-127 KSTLGLHPCNIA
+127 KSTLGLHRCNIA

-161 DLKEPFKMFGFEDLK
+161 DLKEPFEMFGFEDLK

-196 QQCYHCAPAHPEYSL
+196 QECYHCAPAHPEYSL

-226 QEKMMENLESCGLKE
+226 QEKMMENLESCGLRE

-249 NKDPNQEQYA
+249 NKDPDQEQYA

>member
-1 MKSIKELLNHHQE
+1 MNTIKELLNNQQE
-14 DWSLDQRFYKDESIF
+14 DWSLDQKFYKDTSIF
-29 DLEKNHIFY
+29 ELEKHNIFY
-38 DSWIFIGHESQI
+38 NSWIFIGHESQI
-50 PNKGDYFVYKLLEEE
+50 PNKGDFFVYKLLDEE

-70 NKENEVKAFFNVCRH
+70 NKENKVKAFFNVCRH
-85 RGSRICLE
+85 RGSRVCLE
-93 ESGNTSRFSCP
+93 EKGNTSRFSCP

-127 KSTLGLHPCNIA
+127 KSKLGLHPCNIESA
-139 SVSGMLLINLS
+139 SGMLLINLS
-150 DNPQSLANLQS
+150 DNPQSLKNLQS
-161 DLKEPFKMFGFEDLK
+161 DLKEPFEMFGFKDLK

-196 QQCYHCAPAHPEYSL
+196 QECYHCAPAHPEYSL

-226 QEKMMENLESCGLKE
+226 QEKMMNNLESCGLKDI
-241 FEVNKDFS
+241 EVNKDFS
-249 NKDPNQEQYA
+249 NKDPDQEQYA

-315 FTPVSQNQCQCDIY
+315 FTPTSQDQCQCDIY

-336 EEGKD
+336 EENKD
-341 YDKDKLMWLWDVTTY
+341 YDKEKLMWLWDVTTY

-370 SIKYKS
+370 SIKYQS

-400 TS
+400 AL

>member
-1 MKSIKELLNHHQE
+1 MNTIKELLNNQQE
-14 DWSLDQRFYKDESIF
+14 DWSLDQKFYKDTSIF
-29 DLEKNHIFY
+29 DLEKHNIFY
-38 DSWIFIGHESQI
+38 NSWIFIGHESQI
-50 PNKGDYFVYKLLEEE
+50 PNKGDFFVYKLLDEE

-70 NKENEVKAFFNVCRH
+70 NKENKVKAFFNVCRH
-85 RGSRICLE
+85 RGSRVCLE
-93 ESGNTSRFSCP
+93 EKGNTSRFSCP

-119 KSLREGID
+119 KSLSEGID
-127 KSTLGLHPCNIA
+127 KSKLGLHPCNIESA
-139 SVSGMLLINLS
+139 SGLLLINLS
-150 DNPQSLANLQS
+150 DNPQSLKNLQS
-161 DLKEPFKMFGFEDLK
+161 DLKEPFEMFGFKDLK

-196 QQCYHCAPAHPEYSL
+196 QECYHCAPAHPEYSL

-226 QEKMMENLESCGLKE
+226 QEKMMNNLESCGLKDI
-241 FEVNKDFS
+241 EVNKDFS
-249 NKDPNQEQYA
+249 NKDPDQEQYA

-315 FTPVSQNQCQCDIY
+315 FTPTSQDQCQCDIY

-336 EEGKD
+336 EENKD
-341 YDKDKLMWLWDVTTY
+341 YDKEKLMWLWDVTTY

-370 SIKYKS
+370 SIKYQS

-400 TS
+400 AL

>member
-1 MKSIKELLNHHQE
+1 MNTIKELLNNQQE
-14 DWSLDQRFYKDESIF
+14 DWSLDQKFYKDTSIF
-29 DLEKNHIFY
+29 DLEKHNIFY
-38 DSWIFIGHESQI
+38 NSWIFIGHESQI
-50 PNKGDYFVYKLLEEE
+50 PNKGDFFVYKLLDEE

-70 NKENEVKAFFNVCRH
+70 NKENKEKAFFNVCRH
-85 RGSRICLE
+85 RGSRVCLE
-93 ESGNTSRFSCP
+93 EKGNTSRFSCP

-127 KSTLGLHPCNIA
+127 KSKLGLHPCNIESA
-139 SVSGMLLINLS
+139 SGMLLINLS
-150 DNPQSLANLQS
+150 DNPQSLKNLQS
-161 DLKEPFKMFGFEDLK
+161 DLKEPFEMFGFKDLK

-196 QQCYHCAPAHPEYSL
+196 QECYHCAPAHPEYSL

-226 QEKMMENLESCGLKE
+226 QEKMMNNLESCGLKDI
-241 FEVNKDFS
+241 EVNKDFS
-249 NKDPNQEQYA
+249 NKDPDQEQYA

-276 KPLAPLLGDIKE
+276 KPLAPLLGNIRE

-315 FTPVSQNQCQCDIY
+315 FTPTSQDQCQCDIY

-336 EEGKD
+336 EENKD
-341 YDKDKLMWLWDVTTY
+341 YDKEKLMWLWDVTTY

-370 SIKYKS
+370 SIKYQS

-400 TS
+400 AL

>member
-150 DNPQSLANLQS
+150 DNPQSLENLQS
-161 DLKEPFKMFGFEDLK
+161 DLKEPFEMFGFEDLK
-176 VAAHKNYPIA
+176 VAAYKNYPIA

-196 QQCYHCAPAHPEYSL
+196 QECYHCAPAHPEYSL

-249 NKDPNQEQYA
+249 NKDPDQEQYA

-400 TS
+400 SS